1 MNKVHLVVLWHM
13 HQPQYRDPENG
24 RYVLPWTRLHALKDY
39 WGMVKILEEF
49 PDFHAT
55 FNVVPSLGLQ
65 LEEYASGK
73 FNEPWFELAFRDA
86 EQLTRECKTEILQRA
101 FQVNHE
107 RLLSRWPRF
116 LELYEWS
123 RQAGGAQAV
132 ITFTARDWRD
142 LQLFSQLAWMDEE
155 WIARDPVV
163 NKLSGKGKDFT
174 ERDKADLKAKQLE
187 FLPLVLPIYREAAA
201 RGQIEISTTPF
212 YHPILPLLCDS
223 DIARVSNPSTPL
235 PRRAYRHPEDAREQL
250 RRSVEYHERVFGVKP
265 AGLWPSE
272 GSVSDET
279 LRIAAEEGF
288 RWFGTDEGV
297 LGRTLNV
304 GFFRDSIG
312 LPANSEK
319 LYRPWRVQMASTGI
333 TGLFRDHHISD
344 LIGFVYSR
352 MDSKAGA
359 ADLHSRLRAIG
370 ERVQSKDPVTICL
383 FLDGENA
390 WEYYPGNGREFL
402 REFYGRIQADP
413 DFKALTASEA
423 IAAAGEIPQTGG
435 IFPASWIN
443 ANFDVWIGHAEDV
456 QAWDLL
462 WDARQ
467 AYARSEESRALHRSD
482 APTEQGLR
490 DAKESL
496 LAAEGSDWCWWF
508 GPEHS
513 TANDAEFDALYRR
526 HLTGIYRALGKVA
539 PDELAKPI
547 KRQPERALHLAPS
560 EFLSVNVNG
569 RDTSYFEWLDAGLYS
584 PERRSGAMHGRMFYL
599 RELRYGFERDR
610 ICIRLD
616 PFPEA
621 LAELEDAEFRVTI
634 QSTSEV
640 TVLAKI
646 AKGKLVEYSV
656 EQDRICLLKPSH
668 SVEAAYEQILEV
680 AIRKDLFDLRGV
692 ARLRI
697 GVALWHAGLPV
708 DVLPAEGVLD
718 VALGEDNLAWP
729 VEPAVA

>member
-1 MNKVHLVVLWHM
+1 MNKIHLVVLWHM
-13 HQPQYRDPENG
+13 HQPQYRDPEAG

-49 PDFHAT
+49 PNFHAT

-65 LEEYASGK
+65 LEEYASGT
-73 FNEPWFELAFRDA
+73 FNEPWFNLAFRDA
-86 EQLTRECKTEILQRA
+86 EQLSKEDKAEILQRA

-107 RLLSRWPRF
+107 RILSRWPRF

-123 RQAGGAQAV
+123 RQAGGAQATV
-132 ITFTARDWRD
+132 TFTPRDWRD
-142 LQLFSQLAWMDEE
+142 LQLLSQLAWMEEE
-155 WIARDPVV
+155 WIARDPVI
-163 NKLSGKGKDFT
+163 NRLSAKGKDFT
-174 ERDKADLKAKQLE
+174 EKDKNALKAKQLE
-187 FLPLVLPIYREAAA
+187 FLRLVLPIYREAAA

-223 DIARVSNPSTPL
+223 DIARIANLSTPL

-250 RRSVEYHERVFGVKP
+250 RRAIEYHQRVFGVKP

-288 RWFGTDEGV
+288 QWFGTDEGV

-304 GFFRDSIG
+304 GFFREASG
-312 LPANSEK
+312 LPANAER
-319 LYRPWRVQMASTGI
+319 LYRPWRVQIGATGI

-359 ADLHSRLRAIG
+359 ADLHGRLRAIG
-370 ERVQSKDPVTICL
+370 ERVQSKQPLTISL

-402 REFYGRIQADP
+402 REFYGRIQADT
-413 DFKALTASEA
+413 DFRALTASEA
-423 IAAAGEIPQTGG
+423 IAAAGEIPQTTG

-456 QAWDLL
+456 QAWDYL
-462 WDARQ
+462 WDAREVFS
-467 AYARSEESRALHRSD
+467 RSEDARAQRRKD
-482 APTEQGLR
+482 APSEEALQR
-490 DAKESL
+490 AKESL
-496 LAAEGSDWCWWF
+496 LAAEGSDWCWWY

-513 TANDAEFDALYRR
+513 TANDAEFDALYRK

-547 KRQPERALHLAPS
+547 KRQPERALHLLPS
-560 EFLSVNVNG
+560 EYLRVDVNG
-569 RDTSYFEWLDAGLYS
+569 RDTSYFEWLGAGLYS
-584 PERRSGAMHGRMFYL
+584 PERRSGAMHGRIYYL
-599 RELRYGFERDR
+599 HELRYGFEPERF
-610 ICIRLD
+610 CIRLD
-616 PFPEA
+616 AFPDA
-621 LAELEDAEFRVTI
+621 LAELEDAEFRITI
-634 QSTSEV
+634 QANSDV
-640 TVLAKI
+640 TLMAKLSH
-646 AKGKLVEYSV
+646 GKLVEYAV
-656 EQDRICLLKPSH
+656 EQDRLCLLNPAESA
-668 SVEAAYEQILEV
+668 SAAYEQILEL
-680 AIRKDLFDLRGV
+680 AIHKELFDLLG
-692 ARLRI
+692 ATRLRI
-697 GVALWHAGLPV
+697 SVALWHGGLPV

-718 VALGEDNLAWP
+718 VPLGEENFAWP
-729 VEPAVA
+729 LELLG